1 MLTCLVLVI
10 GIFLAIDQEGGEHTM
25 PVIRIGTAAYDVATG
40 HQPPPQLP
48 GITNLDRLADDS
60 ILLANGVRIE
70 SMVFAPTVQGGALP
84 LGEEA
89 AAGTVLSIEQ
99 TIATPEGAFTVQ
111 SGAVDLGGGQLQAI
125 LSDPDAQGGTFTN
138 WTIKEGDA
146 IGFPLGFLE
155 QLLIQS

>member
-1 MLTCLVLVI
+1 
-10 GIFLAIDQEGGEHTM
+10 M

-70 SMVFAPTVQGGALP
+70 SMLFAPTIQGGALP

-89 AAGTVLSIEQ
+89 AAGTVLSVEQ
-99 TIATPEGAFTVQ
+99 IVATPEGAFTVQ
-111 SGAVDLGGGQLQAI
+111 SGAVDLGGGQLEP
-125 LSDPDAQGGTFTN
+125 LSGVGAPAAPEDVVGAEGFGFNLEDALNQFFPGG
-138 WTIKEGDA
+138 KSG
-146 IGFPLGFLE
+146 GFGG
-155 QLLIQS
+155 LI